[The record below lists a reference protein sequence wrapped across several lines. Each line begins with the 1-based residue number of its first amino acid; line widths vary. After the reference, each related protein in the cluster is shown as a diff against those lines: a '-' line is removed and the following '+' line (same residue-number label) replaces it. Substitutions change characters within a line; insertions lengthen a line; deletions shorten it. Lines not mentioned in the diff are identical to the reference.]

1 MWCTS
6 AIARASENRHGR
18 DHVTDAAAA
27 DALPGPERL
36 ARRMTRGFVAL
47 AGGRVATLALQLIA
61 FGVVAASLGPAG
73 VGAYTFAVAF
83 YGLFAYVT
91 NFGVRAI
98 AMRDIAQQPE
108 RERDLVTNL
117 FYLRVLAGALA
128 YGILVVVLLL
138 GGYSPVERQAALVT
152 GVLLVVLALESFQV
166 ILEVRLRMGWVSI
179 AAVVQGIVL
188 AGGTVAVA
196 VQDGGVVAYLWVFV
210 ASNVANFAIVG
221 TVALRQSGRLHWRP
235 RPTIWASL
243 AKAAVLLGLAQLC
256 ITLYYRLD
264 LLILAAIKPA
274 DDVGQYGAAYRVLET
289 FVVVPSLAM
298 TVLTPVIASS
308 VVAGT
313 AVLQRRYGH
322 LMHVVALCSFPV
334 AVAGLLTASRVFPA
348 LPGFEEFGG
357 AGDAL
362 AILAIAAP
370 CIFFGTV
377 LSAVL
382 VSGHQQGRLLGVSFA
397 GLLVNV
403 ALNVALIPPFSYT
416 GAAIATSVTE
426 VAVVIGLVRSI
437 HRHLG
442 VSWPWSRVLR
452 AARASLV
459 MAVVVALGYPL
470 PPFVQL
476 GLGLLAY
483 AVALLPTGSL
493 RWDDL
498 GGLMGADGPTA
509 IVGRPQGAD
518 GDGTLPIE
526 RAGPLRTW
534 RALLGSGA
542 CVLVED
548 GVAVPLWGPPVARL
562 AGCEPVHL
570 RVVDPAPHRD
580 GWRNRLWPWFLTTVE
595 GVDPADPN
603 GAALRSR
610 WPRLADR
617 VAVGATVPAA
627 AAAGAEDL
635 EAEDRVSEDRVS
647 EDREVEV

>member
-1 MWCTS
+1 MS
-6 AIARASENRHGR
+6 
-18 DHVTDAAAA
+18 
-27 DALPGPERL
+27 
-36 ARRMTRGFVAL
+36 RGFVAL
-47 AGGRVATLALQLIA
+47 AGGRVATLALQLVA

-108 RERDLVTNL
+108 RERELVTNL
-117 FYLRVLAGALA
+117 FYLRVIAGALA
-128 YGILVVVLLL
+128 YAILVIVLLL
-138 GGYSPVERQAALVT
+138 GGYSAVEREAALVT

-179 AAVVQGIVL
+179 AAVVQGVVL
-188 AGGTVAVA
+188 AAGTVAVA
-196 VQDGGVVAYLWVFV
+196 VEDGGVVAYLWVFV
-210 ASNVANFAIVG
+210 ASNAANFAIVG

-235 RPTIWASL
+235 RPAIWATL

-264 LLILAAIKPA
+264 LLILAAVKPA

-298 TVLTPVIASS
+298 TVLTPVIAAS

-322 LMHVVALCSFPV
+322 LMHLVALASFPI

-362 AILAIAAP
+362 AILAVAAP

-382 VSGHQQGRLLGVSFA
+382 VSGHQQGRLLAVSFV
-397 GLLVNV
+397 GLLLNV
-403 ALNVALIPPFSYT
+403 ALNVALIPPLSYT

-426 VAVVIGLVRSI
+426 VAVVTGLVRAI
-437 HRHLG
+437 RRHLQ

-459 MAVVVALGYPL
+459 MAVVLVVGYAL

-476 GLGLLAY
+476 GLGVVAY
-483 AVALLPTGSL
+483 ALALLPTGAL

-509 IVGRPQGAD
+509 IVGGPD
-518 GDGTLPIE
+518 GVPADGTLSVSQ
-526 RAGPLRTW
+526 AGPLGTW
-534 RALLGSGA
+534 RTLVGSGA

-548 GVAVPLWGPPVARL
+548 GGAIPLWLPVVARL
-562 AGCEPVHL
+562 AGCEPVRL
-570 RVVDPAPHRD
+570 RVIEPSAGADR
-580 GWRNRLWPWFLTTVE
+580 WRNRLWPWFLTAVE
-595 GVDPADPN
+595 VDDAEGPTGVATR
-603 GAALRSR
+603 AR

-617 VAVGATVPAA
+617 VVDERSIATPRASPE
-627 AAAGAEDL
+627 GH
-635 EAEDRVSEDRVS
+635 
-647 EDREVEV
+647 EVEV

>member
-1 MWCTS
+1 
-6 AIARASENRHGR
+6 
-18 DHVTDAAAA
+18 
-27 DALPGPERL
+27 
-36 ARRMTRGFVAL
+36 
-47 AGGRVATLALQLIA
+47 
-61 FGVVAASLGPAG
+61 
-73 VGAYTFAVAF
+73 
-83 YGLFAYVT
+83 
-91 NFGVRAI
+91 
-98 AMRDIAQQPE
+98 
-108 RERDLVTNL
+108 
-117 FYLRVLAGALA
+117 
-128 YGILVVVLLL
+128 
-138 GGYSPVERQAALVT
+138 
-152 GVLLVVLALESFQV
+152 
-166 ILEVRLRMGWVSI
+166 
-179 AAVVQGIVL
+179 
-188 AGGTVAVA
+188 
-196 VQDGGVVAYLWVFV
+196 
-210 ASNVANFAIVG
+210 VANFAIVG

-334 AVAGLLTASRVFPA
+334 AVAGLLTAARVFPA

-459 MAVVVALGYPL
+459 MAVVVALGYAL
-470 PPFVQL
+470 PPF
-476 GLGLLAY
+476 
-483 AVALLPTGSL
+483 
-493 RWDDL
+493 
-498 GGLMGADGPTA
+498 MGAEGPTA

-627 AAAGAEDL
+627 AEDL
-635 EAEDRVSEDRVS
+635 EAEDRVSEDR
-647 EDREVEV
+647 EVEV

>member
-1 MWCTS
+1 M
-6 AIARASENRHGR
+6 
-18 DHVTDAAAA
+18 TDAAVTDAA
-27 DALPGPERL
+27 DALPGAERL

-47 AGGRVATLALQLIA
+47 AGGRVATLALQLVA

-179 AAVVQGIVL
+179 AAVVQGVVL

-196 VQDGGVVAYLWVFV
+196 LQDGGVVAYLWVFV

-235 RPTIWASL
+235 RPSIWTSL

-348 LPGFEEFGG
+348 VPGFEEFAG

-382 VSGHQQGRLLGVSFA
+382 VSGHQQGRLLGVSFV

-403 ALNVALIPPFSYT
+403 ALNIALIPPFSYT
-416 GAAIATSVTE
+416 GAAVATSVTE
-426 VAVVIGLVRSI
+426 VAVVVGLVRSI
-437 HRHLG
+437 RRHLD

-459 MAVVVALGYPL
+459 MAVVLALGYAL

-483 AVALLPTGSL
+483 AIALLPTGSL

-509 IVGRPQGAD
+509 IVGGAPD
-518 GDGTLPIE
+518 GLDAPDGSTEESRDEATLTVAP
-526 RAGPLRTW
+526 AGPLGTW
-534 RALLGSGA
+534 RSLVGSGA

-548 GVAVPLWGPPVARL
+548 GTAVALWAPVVARL
-562 AGCEPVHL
+562 AGCEPVRL
-570 RVVDPAPHRD
+570 RVLDPVPAKD
-580 GWRNRLWPWFLTTVE
+580 GWRNRLWPWFLTSVE
-595 GVDPADPN
+595 VDDPDGPG
-603 GAALRSR
+603 GAAVRDR

-617 VAVGATVPAA
+617 VVEGPPSALVVVYPADE
-627 AAAGAEDL
+627 GE
-635 EAEDRVSEDRVS
+635 R
-647 EDREVEV
+647 